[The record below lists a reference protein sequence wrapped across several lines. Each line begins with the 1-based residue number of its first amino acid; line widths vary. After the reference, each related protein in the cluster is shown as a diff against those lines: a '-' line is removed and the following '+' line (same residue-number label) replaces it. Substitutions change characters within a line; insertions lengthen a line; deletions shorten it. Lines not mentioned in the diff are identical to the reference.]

1 MHILVTNDDGI
12 DSPGLWALAG
22 ALREAGLGT
31 VTVVAPEEEQ
41 SGMSMALPPPR
52 RDLTLR
58 PVPPPDPIHAGIPAY
73 AFSGTPVGCVLAGML
88 AKLGPRPEVVVSGV
102 NRGLNSGTNVLLS
115 GTVGAAMLAALW
127 GLPAMAVSQMFVGDA
142 PMPWGT
148 ATWAAVKSFP
158 LLEQLRGCGPVVL
171 NVNAPH
177 LHDIADVRGFRQTR
191 LSDFFYGNVVDMELE
206 PDPADGDGRRRLLI
220 RFARDRIPDFPEH
233 TDDGAV
239 RSGYVSLSVL
249 TPMGIAND
257 LDLSAAIERL

>member
-22 ALREAGLGT
+22 ALRDAGFGA

-52 RDLTLR
+52 YDLTLR
-58 PVPPPDPIHAGIPAY
+58 PVTAPDPAYADIPAY
-73 AFSGTPVGCVLAGML
+73 AFNGTPAGCVIAGILAR
-88 AKLGPRPEVVVSGV
+88 LGPRPDVVVSGV

-158 LLEQLRGCGPVVL
+158 LLEYLRGHGPVVL
-171 NVNAPH
+171 NVNAPY

-191 LSDFFYGNVVDMELE
+191 LSNFFYGHLVDLDLE
-206 PDPADGDGRRRLLI
+206 PEPADSDGRRRLIL
-220 RFARDRIPDFPEH
+220 RFLHERIPEFPEY

-239 RSGYVSLSVL
+239 RSGYVSLSIL
-249 TPMGIAND
+249 TPMGVATD